1 MRVFNLLSAALLF
14 ATATSCTLDKTDY
27 EAEIST
33 EVTEYYEFKEAVAVN
48 SGTYKISIEALNG
61 TFYKG
66 YNEIRLKIIN
76 TQTNEALKNVDVRF
90 LPIKSDSEGKKTS
103 CPHQYHLIYQND
115 KDYYSGYAVFT
126 AESNPSHEWQ
136 LYITFAVH
144 GETINLN
151 TTIPVEQQSN
161 KNLNMTSFKGSDN
174 SQYVIALVAPQK
186 PKVAENELV
195 AGIYRYVEP
204 SNSAGTF
211 PDPSQFTFEEV
222 SGFTL
227 KLDPRM
233 PEPSMGNHSSPNNR
247 DLVQLNDQFYHGIV
261 NYTMT
266 GNWTLNFIM
275 LNENGKIIK
284 GTEVSK
290 DFTPGVEGTKS
301 ELFIDILF

>member
-1 MRVFNLLSAALLF
+1 MRVFNLLSAAFLF
-14 ATATSCTLDKTDY
+14 AAVISCTLDKTDY

-33 EVTEYYEFKEAVAVN
+33 EVTEYYEFKEAVSIN
-48 SGTYKISIEALNG
+48 SDNYKISIEALNG

-66 YNEIRLKIIN
+66 YNEIRLKITN
-76 TQTNEALKNVDVRF
+76 THTNEALKNVAVSF
-90 LPIKSDSEGKKTS
+90 LPIKTNLNGNKTS
-103 CPHQYHLIYQND
+103 CPHQYNLIYQND
-115 KDYYSGYAVFT
+115 KNYYSGYEVFT
-126 AESNPSHEWQ
+126 AESKPSEELQ
-136 LYITFAVH
+136 IYLSLIDSD
-144 GETINLN
+144 ENNNIN
-151 TTIPVEQQSN
+151 TTIQFKQQNN
-161 KNLNMTSFKGSDN
+161 KNLNMTSFVGSDN
-174 SQYVIALVAPQK
+174 SQYIIALVAPQK

-204 SNSAGTF
+204 TNPIGTF
-211 PDPSQFTFEEV
+211 RDPSQFTFEEV
-222 SGFTL
+222 TGFTL

-233 PEPSMGNHSSPNNR
+233 PEPSMGNHSSPNNK
-247 DLVQLNDQFYHGIV
+247 DLVQLNDKFYHGVV